1 MFYRRWV
8 GLPWAWGADPRD
20 GKAACCFK
28 TAQAAREE
36 LGLSW
41 PKDQMDDWYRMARQG
56 AWAVLRDDWDEF
68 TERIDDAVAGALLRF
83 DNPDGTF
90 GLGVLAADEIVITV
104 RHQGRLLVAPRRAL
118 HPIQIYQL
126 K

>member
-20 GKAACCFK
+20 GRAACCFK

-36 LGLSW
+36 LGLRW
-41 PKDQMDDWYRMARQG
+41 PADRMDGWYEKARQG
-56 AWAVLRDDWDEF
+56 LWCALRDEWDEF
-68 TERIDDAVAGALLRF
+68 TEPAYCPVAGALLRF
-83 DNPDGTF
+83 DSRDGTF
-90 GLGVLAADEIVITV
+90 GLGVMAQDEIVITV
-104 RHQGRLLVAPRRAL
+104 RHHGRLLVAPRRAL
-118 HPIQIYQL
+118 SPINLYQL